1 MILDDLF
8 GEILTP
14 SGQPGPLH
22 KAYERA
28 VEGIGHAM
36 LGAGLVSL
44 LGVWGLLPGMAV
56 AVAYWW
62 IKERGDLKRGGSWAD
77 GAEDMLLVWLGAFY
91 GPWWWPLVI
100 LAVGGYLMVMGA
112 IRET

>member
-1 MILDDLF
+1 MIIDDLF

-22 KAYERA
+22 KAYERC

-36 LGAGLVSL
+36 LGACAVAI
-44 LGVWGLLPGMAV
+44 LGGWGLAFGIAV
-56 AVAYWW
+56 AVAYWLV
-62 IKERGDLKRGGSWAD
+62 KERGDLKRGGSWAD
-77 GAEDMLLVWLGAFY
+77 GAEDALMVCLGAFY

-100 LAVGGYLMVMGA
+100 VAVGAYLLIMGA
-112 IRET
+112 IR

>member
-14 SGQPGPLH
+14 SGQPGPMH

-56 AVAYWW
+56 AAVYWW
-62 IKERGDLKRGGSWAD
+62 VKERGDLRRGGDWLD
-77 GAEDMLLVWLGAFY
+77 GIEDALMVSLGAWY
-91 GPWWWPLVI
+91 GLWWWP
-100 LAVGGYLMVMGA
+100 AVMLGCGAYLMVMGA
-112 IRET
+112 RK